1 MGILPL
7 VLHEGATDAHALFEQ
22 AVVAQRAV
30 FNAVETIFGTHGKV
44 GWHEQQSVEVVHIL
58 CSGNVVDVVCN
69 VISPLRLVES
79 LCVGQYLLLVV
90 GQFSR
95 VFLAHV

>member
-1 MGILPL
+1 MGVLPL
-7 VLHEGATDAHALFEQ
+7 VLHEGTTDAHALFEQ

-30 FNAVETIFGTHGKV
+30 FYAVETVFSTHGKV

-58 CSGNVVDVVCN
+58 RSGNVVDVVRN
-69 VISPLRLVES
+69 VIRPLCFVVS
-79 LCVGQYLLLVV
+79 LRVGQNFLLVV
-90 GQFSR
+90 GQFCR